1 MSWLVRDQQIS
12 RRRQSLEK
20 TNFDELNITEI
31 QILLSQ
37 QSIDKNFCDEPTITE
52 RINFTELTINDKKI

>member
-1 MSWLVRDQQIS
+1 MSWLVRDQQTS
-12 RRRQSLEK
+12 WRWQSLEK

-31 QILLSQ
+31 TIILSQ
-37 QSIDKNFCDEPTITE
+37 QSIGKNFCDEPTVTE